1 MNGTVT
7 LTPLHG
13 IPEVCPGDDL
23 ADLLDA
29 GLRASGLTLLD
40 GDVVVV
46 SSKVASKAL
55 GLVTDDV
62 DRERVVAGETDRVVA
77 ERRAGDRL
85 TRIVKA
91 KAGPVMAAA
100 GVDGSNTGERGG
112 LLLLPHDPDQVC
124 EQLHDALTRRHGVR
138 LGVVLSD
145 TAGRPWR
152 VGQVDFALGA
162 HGLHVLDDLRG
173 GVDAD
178 GRDLSVTARALADE
192 IAAAADL
199 VKGKVLGVPAAVVR
213 GLTDVVVDDVAR
225 EVTGE
230 APDGAAD
237 EAAAEAAGAA
247 TDRRGTPPGARD
259 LVRTGRDDWFGH
271 GRVEAVRAA
280 LGAPPGSDL
289 ALEVGIPPVGPET
302 RAEAVARAVRLALAL
317 DDEATADVGEASVTL
332 GADSPYEL
340 GRLVAR
346 LQAALWC
353 DGLAGDPAVPAA
365 DGCSVVVQVT
375 QVGPVG

>member
-1 MNGTVT
+1 VNGTVT

-13 IPEVCPGDDL
+13 IPEVRPGDDL
-23 ADLLDA
+23 ADLVDA
-29 GLRASGLTLLD
+29 GLRASGVTLLD

-55 GLVTDDV
+55 GLVTDDAN
-62 DRERVVAGETDRVVA
+62 RERVVAGETERVVA
-77 ERRAGDRL
+77 ERRAGDRV
-85 TRIVKA
+85 TRVVKA

-100 GVDGSNTGERGG
+100 GVDASNTGARGG
-112 LLLLPHDPDQVC
+112 LLLLPHDPDLVC
-124 EQLHDALTRRHGVR
+124 ERLHGALSRRHGVR

-199 VKGKVLGVPAAVVR
+199 VKGKVLGVPVAVVR
-213 GLTDVVVDDVAR
+213 GLPDVVLDRAA
-225 EVTGE
+225 ES
-230 APDGAAD
+230 AD
-237 EAAAEAAGAA
+237 EPDEVDGSADGSAGRGA
-247 TDRRGTPPGARD
+247 TPGARD

-280 LGAPPGSDL
+280 LGVAPGSAL
-289 ALEVGIPPVGPET
+289 ALRVGIPPVGPDT
-302 RAEAVARAVRLALAL
+302 RAASVARAVRLALAV

-332 GADSPYEL
+332 GSDSPFEL
-340 GRLVAR
+340 GCLVAR

-353 DGLAGDPAVPAA
+353 DGLAGQPAVPAA
-365 DGCSVVVQVT
+365 DGCSVVVHVAEVAQT
-375 QVGPVG
+375 S

>member
-1 MNGTVT
+1 MSGAVT
-7 LTPLHG
+7 ITPLHG
-13 IPEVCPGDDL
+13 IPEVRLGDDL
-23 ADLLDA
+23 ADVLERGLLS
-29 GLRASGLTLLD
+29 SGLTLVD

-55 GLVTDDV
+55 GLVTDDP
-62 DRERVVAGETDRVVA
+62 DKERVIAGETDHVVA
-77 ERRAGDRL
+77 ERWAGDRL

-112 LLLLPHDPDQVC
+112 WLLLPHDPDGVC
-124 EQLHDALTRRHGVR
+124 ERLHGALTRRHGVR

-152 VGQVDFALGA
+152 LGQVDFALGA
-162 HGLHVLDDLRG
+162 HGLRVVDDLRG
-173 GVDAD
+173 AVDAD

-213 GLTDVVVDDVAR
+213 GLTDVVLDERAESSDP
-225 EVTGE
+225 
-230 APDGAAD
+230 APAPQ
-237 EAAAEAAGAA
+237 AG
-247 TDRRGTPPGARD
+247 RSRHHPGARD

-280 LGAPPGSDL
+280 LGAPPGSAL
-289 ALEVGIPPVGPET
+289 AREVGIPSAGPDT
-302 RAEAVARAVRLALAL
+302 RTEAVARAVRLALAA
-317 DDEATADVGEASVTL
+317 DDEATADIGDDSVTL
-332 GADSPYEL
+332 GADGPYEL

-353 DGLAGDPAVPAA
+353 DRLEGDPSVPAA
-365 DGCSVVVQVT
+365 DGLSVTV
-375 QVGPVG
+375 

>member
-1 MNGTVT
+1 VNGSVTV
-7 LTPLHG
+7 TPLHG
-13 IPEVCPGDDL
+13 IPEVHRGDDL
-23 ADLLDA
+23 ADLVDG
-29 GLRASGLTLLD
+29 GLRASGVTLAD

-55 GLVTDDV
+55 GLVSDDP
-62 DRERVVAGETDRVVA
+62 DKERVVAGETDDVVA
-77 ERRAGDRL
+77 ERLAGDHL

-112 LLLLPHDPDQVC
+112 WLLLPHDPDGVC
-124 EQLHDALTRRHGVR
+124 ERLHAALTRRHGVR

-162 HGLHVLDDLRG
+162 HGVRVLDDLRG
-173 GVDAD
+173 GLDAD
-178 GRDLSVTARALADE
+178 GRDLSVTARALVDE

-213 GLTDVVVDDVAR
+213 GLDDVLDDVA
-225 EVTGE
+225 VD
-230 APDGAAD
+230 ASDGRHAR
-237 EAAAEAAGAA
+237 AGGQVKA
-247 TDRRGTPPGARD
+247 GARD

-280 LGAPPGSDL
+280 LGAPPGSAL
-289 ALEVGIPPVGPET
+289 AAEVGIPPAGPDT
-302 RAEAVARAVRLALAL
+302 RAGAVARAVRLALAA
-317 DDEATADVGEASVTL
+317 DDEATADVGDESVTL
-332 GADSPYEL
+332 GAEGPYAL
-340 GRLVAR
+340 GHLVAR

-353 DGLAGDPAVPAA
+353 DGLQGDPLAPAA
-365 DGCSVVVQVT
+365 DGCSVVVRVRQASALS
-375 QVGPVG
+375 PP

>member
-13 IPEVCPGDDL
+13 IPQVRPGDDL
-23 ADLLDA
+23 ADLVDA
-29 GLRASGLTLLD
+29 GLRASGITLLD

-55 GLVTDDV
+55 GLVTDDL
-62 DRERVVAGETDRVVA
+62 DRERVVAGETERVVA

-85 TRIVKA
+85 TRVVKA

-100 GVDGSNTGERGG
+100 GVDGSNTGARGG
-112 LLLLPHDPDQVC
+112 LLLLPHDPDLVC
-124 EQLHDALTRRHGVR
+124 EQLHAALTRRHGVR
-138 LGVVLSD
+138 IGVVLSD

-213 GLTDVVVDDVAR
+213 GLADVVVDEAVDG
-225 EVTGE
+225 ESDGE
-230 APDGAAD
+230 ADGRV
-237 EAAAEAAGAA
+237 A
-247 TDRRGTPPGARD
+247 TPGARA
-259 LVRTGRDDWFGH
+259 LVRAGRDDWFGH

-280 LGAPPGSDL
+280 LGVPPGSAL

-302 RAEAVARAVRLALAL
+302 RAEAVARAVRLALAA
-317 DDEATADVGEASVTL
+317 DDEATADVGDASVTL

-353 DGLAGDPAVPAA
+353 DGLAGEPAVPAV
-365 DGCSVVVQVT
+365 DGCSVVVQVAQIT
-375 QVGPVG
+375 